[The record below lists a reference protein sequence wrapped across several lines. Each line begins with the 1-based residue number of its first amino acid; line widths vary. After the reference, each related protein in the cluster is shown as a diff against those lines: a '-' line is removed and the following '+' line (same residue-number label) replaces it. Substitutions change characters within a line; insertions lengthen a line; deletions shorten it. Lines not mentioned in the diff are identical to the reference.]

1 MRHTTIFVFLFAL
14 MASERATI
22 FQLVFSNYNRGPW
35 MCNHN
40 LCNKK
45 DHNFCKQDWEKH
57 VTSLK
62 LHRDCEGSGC
72 AVCAKLD
79 EHGLLRGKKAVAVEG
94 GVPCE
99 HADCQCTFTKAERR
113 AKWYHLQYHPR
124 CMNPCALCA
133 KRTAEQPPGRLRSQW
148 HATHPHR

>member
-1 MRHTTIFVFLFAL
+1 MVDVLVQALVWYSLLLGSQSEHAL
-14 MASERATI
+14 MTVPDAMG
-22 FQLVFSNYNRGPW
+22 N
-35 MCNHN
+35 C
-40 LCNKK
+40 
-45 DHNFCKQDWEKH
+45 
-57 VTSLK
+57 
-62 LHRDCEGSGC
+62 CEGSGC

-79 EHGLLRGKKAVAVEG
+79 EHGLLCGKKAVAVEG

-99 HADCQCTFTKAERR
+99 HVDCQHTFTKAERR
-113 AKWYHLQYHPR
+113 AKWYHLQYHPQ